1 MYLHRVAIYFIK
13 EGGRMEGARKINP
26 LQVRLPPDLREWLK
40 QEAEINHRS
49 MNSEIVLRLEAS
61 RTCQEH
67 RTKSDRA
74 GTR

>member
-1 MYLHRVAIYFIK
+1 
-13 EGGRMEGARKINP
+13 MEGARKINP

-67 RTKSDRA
+67 RTKAD
-74 GTR
+74 